1 MRPVLTAEQMR
12 AVDAQLIQAGV
23 PGIVLMENAGRG
35 AAHLIGLRDRPRREG
50 AHEGAPQAAR
60 GIGGSC
66 VRCADERA
74 LGGMRVAV
82 VAGVGNNG
90 GDGSVVGRHLLA
102 RGANVELFLV
112 DDEAKVRGDARS
124 ALAAFVA
131 VGGKVTLARGDALS
145 SELRQF
151 GIVVDAVLGTGASRA
166 PEGNVLSAIDAIN
179 DCGRPVVALDVPS
192 GLDATTGAAAGVCVR
207 AEHTVT
213 FGFLKTGLLTTTGFS
228 ASGRVTLSHL
238 GVPARL
244 PDGIEPCAFLIE
256 EADVRAAL
264 TPRDPA
270 SHKVQAGRVAII
282 GGSVGMTGAPNLS
295 GQAALRAGAGVA
307 TVFLPPDVSWGGAGE
322 HAALMTK
329 SSSAPFTGDALEL
342 LSLADAL
349 VVGPGLGRSDEART
363 RVRSALSLG
372 KPTVLDAD
380 GLRAIAGDLASLTTH
395 PALVLTPHSGEA
407 AALLGVTAEEIE
419 CDRFGAARRLA
430 RESLAI
436 VLLKGPRTLIAE
448 PNGRVLVSAFG
459 TPALATAG
467 SGDVL
472 AGIIAGL
479 WASDRTPHD
488 ASGLRAA
495 WLGAA
500 LHGLT
505 AERWSEA
512 GGDAGLLATDL
523 IERLPE
529 VRARLL

>member
-1 MRPVLTAEQMR
+1 MRPVLTADQMR

-50 AHEGAPQAAR
+50 AHEGAQMAR

-74 LGGMRVAV
+74 LGGVRVAV
-82 VAGVGNNG
+82 ACGTGNNG
-90 GDGSVVGRHLLA
+90 GDGSVVARHLLA
-102 RGANVELFLV
+102 RGADVEVFLV
-112 DDEAKVRGDARS
+112 DDEAKVRGDART
-124 ALAAFVA
+124 ALSAFVA
-131 VGGKVTLARGDALS
+131 VGGKVTLARGVALS
-145 SELRQF
+145 SELGRF

-166 PEGNVLSAIDAIN
+166 PEGNVLHAIDAIN
-179 DCGRPVVALDVPS
+179 DSGRPVVALDVPS
-192 GLDATTGAAAGVCVR
+192 GLDATTGAVTGAAVR

-213 FGFLKTGLLTTTGFS
+213 FGFLKTGLLTTNGFS
-228 ASGRVTLSHL
+228 TSGRVTLSHL

-244 PDGIEPCAFLIE
+244 PDGVHADAFFVE

-264 TPRDPA
+264 EPRDPA
-270 SHKVQAGRVAII
+270 GHKVQAGRVAIV
-282 GGSVGMTGAPNLS
+282 GGSLGMTGAPNLS
-295 GQAALRAGAGVA
+295 GRAALRAGAGVA
-307 TVFLPPDVSWGGAGE
+307 TVFLPPGVTWGAAGE

-329 SSSAPFTGDALEL
+329 ASAAPFEGEALEL
-342 LSLADAL
+342 LAAADTL
-349 VVGPGLGRSDEART
+349 VVGPGLGRSDDARA
-363 RVRSALSLG
+363 RVRSALALG

-380 GLRAIAGDLASLTTH
+380 GLRALAGDFASLAAH

-407 AALLGVTAEEIE
+407 AALLGITAEEVE
-419 CDRFGAARRLA
+419 CDRFAAVRRLA
-430 RESLAI
+430 RESSAT

-448 PNGRVLVSAFG
+448 PSGRVLVSAFG

-479 WASDRTPHD
+479 WASERTAEGRP
-488 ASGLRAA
+488 GLRAT

-523 IERLPE
+523 IDRLPE
-529 VRARLL
+529 TRARLL